1 MMMAWLGKSP
11 KMAPLL
17 VTCVSR
23 RNPSAGRLSPTLSAP
38 RTSAFESWS
47 PASVSAKT
55 SSVSG
60 SRKMSVL

>member
-11 KMAPLL
+11 KIAPLL

-23 RNPSAGRLSPTLSAP
+23 RNPSAGSDSPTLSAP
-38 RTSAFESWS
+38 RTTTFESWS
-47 PASVSAKT
+47 PANVSAKT
-55 SSVSG
+55 SNVSG